1 MVLFIVILL
10 LLLVLV
16 TEVMQPNEVLGGEHG
31 TCKKC
36 QKIKGPDKPH
46 KSNSSN
52 NHKKWLKQQGESRKD
67 KGDGRGRGSIT

>member
-31 TCKKC
+31 TSKTY
-36 QKIKGPDKPH
+36 QKIKGPDNPTSQILPIIT
-46 KSNSSN
+46 KSSTE
-52 NHKKWLKQQGESRKD
+52 KAERTKEMVEAEDR
-67 KGDGRGRGSIT
+67 

>member
-36 QKIKGPDKPH
+36 QKIKGPDNPTSQILPIIT
-46 KSNSSN
+46 KS
-52 NHKKWLKQQGESRKD
+52 G
-67 KGDGRGRGSIT
+67 